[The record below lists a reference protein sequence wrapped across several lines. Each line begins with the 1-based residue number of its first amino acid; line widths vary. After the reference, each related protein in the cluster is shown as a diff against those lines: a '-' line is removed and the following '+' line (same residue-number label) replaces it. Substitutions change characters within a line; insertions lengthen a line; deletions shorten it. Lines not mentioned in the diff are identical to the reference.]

1 MFRAPN
7 LRWTKITVAAVTIL
21 SVFFLWLRVEPFKD
35 RHRIHATA
43 FDLTAHSV
51 NADASGFMALQAAED
66 FCQAHRWRPYPKRNI
81 RRKVY
86 DLFLINGELDWIEI
100 RLNELKDHVD
110 YFVVVE
116 SATSFTNNP
125 KPLHMKENWAQF
137 EPFHKKIIYRE
148 LNNTGFSSD
157 IPWDWE
163 DRQRNALF
171 DQVFPDLSGEQEPNA
186 GDVILVSDVDEI
198 PRPATLTVL
207 RNCAFP
213 RRLTLRSRFYYYG
226 FQWLHRGEE
235 WAHPQAT
242 IYQGLADTI
251 LPVNLRNGDGG
262 LPILSHLDKADLW
275 NAAWHCSSCFRTLEE
290 MINKITSF
298 SHQGW
303 NRPEFRDRA
312 GIVRRV
318 RKGLDLFDRE
328 GQIYDR
334 IDRNTDIPEYLKG
347 VQERERFLYLLDRD
361 GENAGFRDYTEG
373 ETQKEN
379 VGPGEFL
386 SSGLNIDTPA

>member
-7 LRWTKITVAAVTIL
+7 LRVTKTIVAVVAIL
-21 SVFFLWLRVEPFKD
+21 TVFFLWLRIEPFEE
-35 RHRIHATA
+35 RHQIHATA
-43 FDLTAHSV
+43 FDLTTS
-51 NADASGFMALQAAED
+51 ASGFLALQEAEK
-66 FCQAHRWRPYPKRNI
+66 FCRAYRWRPYPKRDV

-86 DLFLINGELDWIEI
+86 DLFLVNGELDWVEI
-100 RLNELKDHVD
+100 RLNELKDYVD
-110 YFVVVE
+110 YFVIVE
-116 SATSFTNNP
+116 SATSFTNNA
-125 KPLHMKENWAQF
+125 KPLYMKENWAQF
-137 EPFHKKIIYRE
+137 EQFHGQVIYRE

-157 IPWDWE
+157 TPWDWE

-171 DQVFPDLSGEQEPNA
+171 DQVFPVLFGEQRPNV

-213 RRLTLRSRFYYYG
+213 KRLTLRSRFYYYG

-242 IYQGLADTI
+242 VYKGLTKTI

-262 LPILSHLDKADLW
+262 LPILTQLDKADLW
-275 NAAWHCSSCFRTLEE
+275 NAAWHCSSCFATLGE

-303 NRPEFRDRA
+303 NKPEFRDRA

-318 RKGLDLFDRE
+318 RNGLDLFDRE

-347 VQERERFLYLLDRD
+347 TKERERYSYILERD
-361 GENAGFRDYTEG
+361 GENAGFRDYTEDEIQRDRMEAG
-373 ETQKEN
+373 EHPRATSNTE
-379 VGPGEFL
+379 
-386 SSGLNIDTPA
+386 TPA